1 MAQWKQYLLRGS
13 RPLAVAPVFRYVSCN
28 QWPVVVALLQSFG
41 FRCVGRLCGEQEPYA
56 PLRQNEKHCA
66 FFVCT
71 DRRYF
76 RYFPLNRF
84 FSLQA
89 LLVADSFAQ
98 NGVKQKLH
106 IFAYKLIRIGRPTLI
121 AFCRSL
127 IYVHFFALFIPSLW
141 RIMGKRSN
149 SIKIFSCNIYAFRV
163 PESRCCVLIWQQKKY
178 KKNVRCIF
186 QTISLM

>member
-84 FSLQA
+84 FFSAGSSSRRFVCSKRGKTETAYICLQI
-89 LLVADSFAQ
+89 DSYRSAYT
-98 NGVKQKLH
+98 NRILSKSH
-106 IFAYKLIRIGRPTLI
+106 ICSFFRSIHSFTLKD
-121 AFCRSL
+121 
-127 IYVHFFALFIPSLW
+127 Y
-141 RIMGKRSN
+141 G
-149 SIKIFSCNIYAFRV
+149 
-163 PESRCCVLIWQQKKY
+163 
-178 KKNVRCIF
+178 
-186 QTISLM
+186 QTIKFN